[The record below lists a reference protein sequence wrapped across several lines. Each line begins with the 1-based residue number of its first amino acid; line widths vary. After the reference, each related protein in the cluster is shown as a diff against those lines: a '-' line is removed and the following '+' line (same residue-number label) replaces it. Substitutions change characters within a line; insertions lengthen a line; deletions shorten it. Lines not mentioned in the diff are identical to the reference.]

1 MLQCAKHGVEC
12 APPQTVAR
20 LLDNLTGEFLE
31 SQCTNPTFIIDHPQI
46 MSPLAKWC
54 ALLRATRAQAGD
66 PDASTCLTLQCSRFE
81 MLVDMVSLR
90 VSAAARSC
98 CTSEYASSRLWRHA
112 L

>member
-1 MLQCAKHGVEC
+1 MEC

-54 ALLRATRAQAGD
+54 GPSCQL
-66 PDASTCLTLQCSRFE
+66 P
-81 MLVDMVSLR
+81 MLVYQNQLMQLLMK
-90 VSAAARSC
+90 AAHTC
-98 CTSEYASSRLWRHA
+98 PASSAGLSDGSPCRR
-112 L
+112 

>member
-1 MLQCAKHGVEC
+1 MRIRANNDCWAFLGGSLACGDASQCEEHDVEC

-54 ALLRATRAQAGD
+54 A
-66 PDASTCLTLQCSRFE
+66 S
-81 MLVDMVSLR
+81 
-90 VSAAARSC
+90 
-98 CTSEYASSRLWRHA
+98 
-112 L
+112 

>member
-1 MLQCAKHGVEC
+1 MRKKSVAQCAEHGVEC

-54 ALLRATRAQAGD
+54 A
-66 PDASTCLTLQCSRFE
+66 
-81 MLVDMVSLR
+81 SLW
-90 VSAAARSC
+90 VHL
-98 CTSEYASSRLWRHA
+98 SRLNCHKRH
-112 L
+112 

>member
-1 MLQCAKHGVEC
+1 MLAQCAEHGVEC

-54 ALLRATRAQAGD
+54 AFY
-66 PDASTCLTLQCSRFE
+66 C
-81 MLVDMVSLR
+81 
-90 VSAAARSC
+90 
-98 CTSEYASSRLWRHA
+98 
-112 L
+112 

>member
-1 MLQCAKHGVEC
+1 MEC

-54 ALLRATRAQAGD
+54 ASLTALTRCGTS
-66 PDASTCLTLQCSRFE
+66 PTPSRRR
-81 MLVDMVSLR
+81 M
-90 VSAAARSC
+90 AAVA
-98 CTSEYASSRLWRHA
+98 
-112 L
+112 